1 MANGQLMNVLG
12 GAQGQQRS
20 KGTNKDI
27 WRDWRKME
35 VLEDEV
41 SYIMGGGEDGA
52 GVVHASDEDSGELD
66 DEGALIIDLAG
77 E

>member
-1 MANGQLMNVLG
+1 MNVLG
-12 GAQGQQRS
+12 DAQGQQRS

-27 WRDWRKME
+27 WRDWQNKD
-35 VLEDEV
+35 VLKDEV
-41 SYIMGGGEDGA
+41 SYIMGGSDDGA
-52 GVVHASDEDSGELD
+52 GVVHASDEDSGEVD

>member
-1 MANGQLMNVLG
+1 
-12 GAQGQQRS
+12 
-20 KGTNKDI
+20 
-27 WRDWRKME
+27 ME